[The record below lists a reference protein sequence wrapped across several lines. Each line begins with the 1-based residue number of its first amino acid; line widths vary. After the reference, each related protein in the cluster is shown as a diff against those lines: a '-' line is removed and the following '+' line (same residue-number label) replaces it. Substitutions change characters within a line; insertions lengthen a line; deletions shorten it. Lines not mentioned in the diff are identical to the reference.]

1 MNNSSYAN
9 DPVERALDYIKA
21 VARMEKRF
29 HSRIRYRWRLQDMA
43 EGRHTDASLPPASA
57 LSEEAAIDREEAQ
70 ARLAELDRELVK
82 EMLQLQ
88 AVKDQMWELFSRLS
102 HPIAWQIL
110 EGFYLNG
117 TPIRAI
123 AARNAYSER
132 YTYRVK
138 NKALRELGQMLQDN
152 GVEVPGFAREGEA
165 AGKGSR

>member
-1 MNNSSYAN
+1 MNNSSYVN

-43 EGRHTDASLPPASA
+43 EGRHTDASASPVSA

-110 EGFYLNG
+110 EGFYMNG
-117 TPIRAI
+117 TPIRVI
-123 AARNAYSER
+123 AARNAYNER
-132 YTYRVK
+132 YVYRIK
-138 NKALRELGQMLQDN
+138 SQALRELGMLLREN
-152 GVEVPGFAREGEA
+152 GIEVSG
-165 AGKGSR
+165 